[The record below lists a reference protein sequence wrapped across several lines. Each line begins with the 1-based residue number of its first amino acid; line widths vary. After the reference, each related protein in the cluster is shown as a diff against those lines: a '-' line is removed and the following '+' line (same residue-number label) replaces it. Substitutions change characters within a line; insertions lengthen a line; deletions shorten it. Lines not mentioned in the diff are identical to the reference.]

1 MFEIVKSAIK
11 YYQDEKRIENQKK
24 RLLKSKLDYSYL
36 EYMINEVDDKRVEM
50 KITLNDHTVIE
61 IKPVTKRHENPLFT
75 GD

>member
-1 MFEIVKSAIK
+1 MFSAIKSAIK
-11 YYQDEKRIENQKK
+11 FYQEEKRVENQRK

-50 KITLNDHTVIE
+50 KITLNDHTIIE
-61 IKPVTKRHENPLFT
+61 IKPVTKHHENPMFT